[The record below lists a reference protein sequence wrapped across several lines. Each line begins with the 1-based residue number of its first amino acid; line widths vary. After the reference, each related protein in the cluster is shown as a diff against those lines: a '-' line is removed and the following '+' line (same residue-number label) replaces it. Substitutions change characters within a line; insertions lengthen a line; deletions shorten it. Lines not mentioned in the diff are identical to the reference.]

1 MTLRDDIRH
10 RRGDSFVSKN
20 YAVLING
27 AGVPDLETWTVK
39 SQIRR
44 SFDDP
49 SPIHDFTGDEIIV
62 DSIVLERNGE
72 DVTTDF
78 IRLEL
83 PGASTQAWP
92 IVVAEW
98 ELQITKAGEVHTL
111 VEGTFRV
118 VRDVTR

>member
-1 MTLRDDIRH
+1 MTLRHDIRH
-10 RRGDSFVSKN
+10 RRGDSFVSNN

-27 AGVPDLETWTVK
+27 AGVPDLETWTK
-39 SQIRR
+39 KAQIRR

-49 SPIHDFTGDEIIV
+49 LPIHNFTGAEIVVGSVVLDVNGV
-62 DSIVLERNGE
+62 DT
-72 DVTTDF
+72 TTDY

-83 PGASTQAWP
+83 PGADTQSWP

-98 ELQITKAGEVHTL
+98 ELQITKGNDQYTL
-111 VEGTFRV
+111 VEGTFRI